1 MLSGLL
7 LALGVAATAATAAP
21 AGRGHV
27 DGVALDGRQMTV
39 AGWAA
44 SEQPE
49 LFVTNLIVNLDGR
62 QVYRGR
68 MQGVDRPDVAQVLQ
82 RPDWRGSGFSV
93 RFMLPQRLPPGSYTI
108 DVSARRGDGSEFPLA
123 IDPVMARVTVA
134 GPAPPSNAVL
144 ATLLLAAALPLAALV
159 LPSIR
164 AWPRGMLPSRGFA
177 WALAASFAL
186 LVALGVTGSSLA
198 LLLRAPT
205 VTAESMSPWFG
216 QPQIARS
223 DEWEVLTPLAL
234 AQGAHVP
241 RWPVL
246 NRNLG
251 EQGQN
256 MLVMGMT
263 GLPVA
268 HLSALAKPATWGHFV
283 LDPRRALAWTWWLPI
298 IGALGALWCLFMRL
312 TGLRWQPAAALAAA
326 LVLAPYSVGFSFW
339 PAYLVMFAAL
349 GLLALDRLLHASRT
363 AAGLAWGGA
372 LGWSAAG
379 YALVLYPAWQIS
391 LATLCVPLALAWAW
405 RERTRWHW
413 RRPQTLGLLAALALA
428 ATLLLAWWLDAREA
442 VAAMR
447 ETVYP
452 GRRVTE
458 AGGDIDLWF
467 LLKGWL
473 NPFTLHVDAPMVR
486 SEAAS
491 FQFLWLPTLVVVAW
505 RCLRTRRADPVAL
518 ALLAFALF
526 ALTFQFIGFPRW
538 LARLTWWDSVT
549 SYRVD
554 LALGVAQ
561 LLLIGWWLAQDDE
574 FALPTTARRIVAA
587 ALALAVLAQATW
599 ESAHMP
605 LDIADGLP
613 RGVLMLAAAAAAGA
627 AALWVLRHG
636 AAFIALYLGWTLA
649 ATLSFNPL
657 GQAPAGLTLTEPL
670 RIAGLADDTA
680 HNGPRRGV
688 AVIGQR
694 HWAMTLPAAGVPVVN
709 NVFYYPQP
717 ALWARLDPAGRYRG
731 VYNRYHRLLLELA
744 PLPGDTSVLIESPR
758 LDEVRLTLD
767 PARFDFRLL
776 GASHVLAP
784 VRDAAA
790 LGSNPTLA
798 LQPIGAGAAVYTL
811 FEVRP

>member
-1 MLSGLL
+1 ML
-7 LALGVAATAATAAP
+7 LAVGVATAAAP

-27 DGVALDGRQMTV
+27 DGVSLDGRQMTV

-49 LFVTNLIVNLDGR
+49 LFVTNLIVHLDGQ

-68 MQGVDRPDVAQVLQ
+68 MQRIDRPDVAQVLQ
-82 RPDWRGSGFSV
+82 RPAWRGSGFSV
-93 RFMLPQRLPPGSYTI
+93 RFMLPRGLPPGPHTI
-108 DVSARRGDGSEFPLA
+108 DVSARRGDGSEFALA
-123 IDPVMARVTVA
+123 IDPVMARVTVVE
-134 GPAPPSNAVL
+134 PAPPSHAAL

-164 AWPRGMLPSRGFA
+164 AWPRRMPPSRAFA